1 MVTTMAGKYRLTTLG
16 CKVNQ
21 YESEQVRRLLESA
34 GYSPARRGER
44 ADVAVV
50 NTCAVTCSATA
61 KSRQTLRKLA
71 KNANQTIAVGC
82 YATAEPDRVA
92 EICGVDRVIGHDEDA
107 LDEIQNLLRRR
118 HPQSGQNR
126 GSVAQPPY
134 SSGSNIE
141 APGPAPSESGDQTS
155 HFVPIGLHISGDA
168 TEIEPSERGSPPP
181 DTNKNSIRT
190 LGDEVNQAADNL
202 ATLSQLGAASEAVAY
217 RDPMG
222 HVCDNGAGRPLVS
235 LPLAADAMTF
245 ASGLREFGGRTRAF
259 LKIQDGCDAS
269 CTYCIIPKLRT
280 ALRSKPIADA
290 VAEARSLVAGGHKEI
305 VLTGIFLGAYGRETA
320 IRKRFTNHSSPLAEL
335 VDALAGVE
343 GLERLRLS
351 SLEPGDMNDELMS
364 VIAGHSN
371 CVPHFH
377 LPLQSGSGE
386 TLRKMNRQYT
396 VPAFV
401 DMIDRVNAA
410 MDRPAITTDIIVG
423 FPGETDAMFEET
435 LAVARYAGFCKIHAF
450 PFSPRPQTA
459 AARWSKD
466 FVHQQTVK
474 DRMAVLG
481 ELEKEL
487 ALAYAKKFIGET
499 HRVLVEGR
507 KLAEGSKNND
517 TPTATALAHGRTD
530 RYFEVWFESRTAKP
544 GDLTQVRIDRV
555 TPTRIHG
562 TQKNSP

>member
-1 MVTTMAGKYRLTTLG
+1 MAGKYRLTTLG

-71 KNANQTIAVGC
+71 KNADETIAIGC
-82 YATAEPDRVA
+82 YATADPDCIS
-92 EICGVDRVIGHDEDA
+92 EISGVDQVIGHDRDT
-107 LDEIQNLLRRR
+107 LGEIQNLIRTRLTRSDSSRN
-118 HPQSGQNR
+118 SL
-126 GSVAQPPY
+126 AQPFDQ
-134 SSGSNIE
+134 SRSNIE
-141 APGPAPSESGDQTS
+141 TGGMDEAASCNPLPDLVQM
-155 HFVPIGLHISGDA
+155 GLHIAGNLS
-168 TEIEPSERGSPPP
+168 EIPPTSHANPSMLN
-181 DTNKNSIRT
+181 TNTTSIRS
-190 LGDEVNQAADNL
+190 LSGEVNYSADNL
-202 ATLSQLGAASEAVAY
+202 GATGELGAIRET
-217 RDPMG
+217 
-222 HVCDNGAGRPLVS
+222 AGNAGTPRLSGGYPAKRRSVS
-235 LPLAADAMTF
+235 LPLADHGMTF
-245 ASGLREFGGRTRAF
+245 TSGLREFGGRTRAF

-280 ALRSKPIADA
+280 TLRSKTIDDA
-290 VAEARSLVAGGHKEI
+290 VSEARSLVAGGHKEI

-320 IRKRFTNHSSPLAEL
+320 IRKRFTNRKSPLAAL

-351 SLEPGDMNDELMS
+351 SLEPGDMDDELIS
-364 VIAGHSN
+364 VITRHSN

-377 LPLQSGSGE
+377 LPLQAGSGE
-386 TLRKMNRQYT
+386 ILRKMNRQYT
-396 VPAFV
+396 VEAFV
-401 DMIDRVNAA
+401 EMVDRVNAA

-435 LAVARYAGFCKIHAF
+435 LAVARHAKFCKIHAF

-466 FVHQQTVK
+466 YVHQQTVK

-487 ALAYAKKFIGET
+487 ALAYAKQFIGET

-507 KLAEGSKNND
+507 TKDD
-517 TPTATALAHGRTD
+517 TLSAPALAHGRTD
-530 RYFEVWFESRTAKP
+530 RYFEVWLESATAKP
-544 GDLTQVRIDRV
+544 GDITQVRIDRI

-562 TQKNSP
+562 IEQLLA